1 MGLVTAPTTGSPP
14 QSGSR
19 TQLPSIGWSRSTPL
33 LAGDGGTA
41 QTVDLIR
48 QAVWQGLSD
57 ARVRAQ
63 LAQILRSIPAY
74 DQLAELRAIHAWV
87 LRNIRFTNDPIGH
100 ETVST
105 ANWTLT
111 HGIGDCDDIN
121 AVLIPTLVMTAGIP
135 ARLVTVSNDPS
146 DPSRFS
152 HVYAEAE
159 VNGRWIPMDAAR
171 PGASFGT
178 TVAQYGRKRVWSL
191 VDRKYQDLA
200 GLSGAHAPGTGLGFN
215 WDIFG
220 QVVQGASAGIAN
232 VLNAIYKPQVI
243 PPGTPPPGGTGP
255 GTAAGG
261 ISTNTLLLL
270 GGLGLGA
277 VLLMQMKK

>member
-1 MGLVTAPTTGSPP
+1 M
-14 QSGSR
+14 
-19 TQLPSIGWSRSTPL
+19 GWSRSTPL
-33 LAGDGGTA
+33 LAGDAGTA

-48 QAVWQGLSD
+48 QAVWQGLQD

-63 LAQILRSIPAY
+63 LAQILNTVPAY
-74 DQLAELRAIHAWV
+74 NTLAELQAIFEWVRA
-87 LRNIRFTNDPIGH
+87 NIRFTNDPVGH

-105 ANWTLT
+105 ASWTIE
-111 HGIGDCDDIN
+111 HRIGDCDDIN
-121 AVLIPTLVMTAGIP
+121 AVLIPTLVMMAGIP

-171 PGASFGT
+171 PGARFGT
-178 TVAQYGRKRVWSL
+178 TVAQYGRKRLWSL

-200 GLSGAHAPGTGLGFN
+200 GLSGAHASGTGLGFN

-220 QVVQGASAGIAN
+220 QITQGASQGIAE
-232 VLNAIYKPQVI
+232 VLRSIYRPGAQ
-243 PPGTPPPGGTGP
+243 PPGALPAA
-255 GTAAGG
+255 GTAPSSAVGGG
-261 ISTNTLLLL
+261 ISTNTLLML

-277 VLLMQMKK
+277 MLLMQMKK